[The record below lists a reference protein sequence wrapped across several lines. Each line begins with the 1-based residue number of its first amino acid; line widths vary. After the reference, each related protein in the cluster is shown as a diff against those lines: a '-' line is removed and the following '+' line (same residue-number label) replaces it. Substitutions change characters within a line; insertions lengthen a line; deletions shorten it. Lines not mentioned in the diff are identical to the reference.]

1 MSTNAIIMMIILL
14 GSIWG
19 GFSYFLQRAY
29 KHEQESKK
37 SEKIKNDR

>member
-29 KHEQESKK
+29 KREKESK
-37 SEKIKNDR
+37 DRKK